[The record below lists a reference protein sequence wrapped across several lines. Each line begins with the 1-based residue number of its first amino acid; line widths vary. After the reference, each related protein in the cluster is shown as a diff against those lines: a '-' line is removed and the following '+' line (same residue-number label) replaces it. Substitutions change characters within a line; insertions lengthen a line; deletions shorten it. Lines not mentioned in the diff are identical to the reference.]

1 MTKRLLIIPG
11 DCLFPDHSALK
22 PDEESLFFMAEDF
35 GLCRHF
41 NYHKQKLVFFLAAM
55 RHHAEKIRQNHALVY
70 YELDEVYSDLS
81 YTEKILKTCQ
91 EKGISELWTYEAEDQ
106 FFLDA
111 LLQFADNNKL
121 IIKLVNTSNFLFE
134 KNDFADYLKSVKKPF
149 MHTYY
154 QRQRKKS
161 GILMDAWGNP
171 EGGRWSFD
179 DENRKPLPRGAKIP
193 ALIDVKLT
201 SITQDVIE
209 VVKKYFPDHP
219 GDLSTFNWAVTRS
232 DALVCLDYF
241 VDFKIQEF
249 GPYEDA
255 IHSNHAHLFHSTISP
270 YLNAGLLLPEEVI
283 TKVLHTQAPMQSREG
298 FIRQVLGWREFVR
311 GLYHHVPM
319 RGNFFN
325 HQTKLTEK
333 WYKGSTGI
341 LPLDDSIK
349 KAGKFAYTHHIERL
363 MIIGN
368 MMLLCRI
375 HPDEVHRWFMEMFID
390 SADWVMEANV
400 YGMSQFADG
409 GIFATKPYISGSNY
423 ILKMSNYE
431 KGPWCEIVDG
441 LFWLFIEENRGYF
454 SKNIRTVMMVRNLD
468 RISNERRERLFEVAH
483 QFLKTLE

>member
-1 MTKRLLIIPG
+1 
-11 DCLFPDHSALK
+11 
-22 PDEESLFFMAEDF
+22 
-35 GLCRHF
+35 
-41 NYHKQKLVFFLAAM
+41 
-55 RHHAEKIRQNHALVY
+55 
-70 YELDEVYSDLS
+70 
-81 YTEKILKTCQ
+81 
-91 EKGISELWTYEAEDQ
+91 
-106 FFLDA
+106 
-111 LLQFADNNKL
+111 
-121 IIKLVNTSNFLFE
+121 
-134 KNDFADYLKSVKKPF
+134 
-149 MHTYY
+149 
-154 QRQRKKS
+154 
-161 GILMDAWGNP
+161 
-171 EGGRWSFD
+171 
-179 DENRKPLPRGAKIP
+179 
-193 ALIDVKLT
+193 
-201 SITQDVIE
+201 
-209 VVKKYFPDHP
+209 
-219 GDLSTFNWAVTRS
+219 
-232 DALVCLDYF
+232 
-241 VDFKIQEF
+241 
-249 GPYEDA
+249 
-255 IHSNHAHLFHSTISP
+255 
-270 YLNAGLLLPEEVI
+270 
-283 TKVLHTQAPMQSREG
+283 
-298 FIRQVLGWREFVR
+298 
-311 GLYHHVPM
+311 M